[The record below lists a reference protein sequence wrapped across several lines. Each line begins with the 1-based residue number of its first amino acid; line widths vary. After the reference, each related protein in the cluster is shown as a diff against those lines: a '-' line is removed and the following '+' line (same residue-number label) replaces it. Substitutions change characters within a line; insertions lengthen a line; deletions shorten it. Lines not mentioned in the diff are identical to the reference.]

1 MLLLINSERRE
12 IGQQMELVGKAKLM
26 LKGINGHQR
35 DLQNVRM
42 LFELIEKHM
51 EELEFLA
58 EPGIEKGLF
67 LDAGPYL

>member
-1 MLLLINSERRE
+1 
-12 IGQQMELVGKAKLM
+12 MELVGKANIM

-42 LFELIEKHM
+42 LFELIEKHIK
-51 EELEFLA
+51 ELEFLA
-58 EPGIEKGLF
+58 EAGIEKGLF